1 MVHESVT
8 VAWVGNEFFSSN
20 LTLTVWLRGW
30 IGASRHVEDYKTI
43 INHIAS
49 TGVDKVGQPFL
60 SLSDQRSASLSPPST
75 EV

>member
-1 MVHESVT
+1 
-8 VAWVGNEFFSSN
+8 VAWVGNELFSSN
-20 LTLTVWLRGW
+20 LNLTEWLRCW

-49 TGVDKVGQPFL
+49 TGVDKVGSFDHI
-60 SLSDQRSASLSPPST
+60 SFSDQRSASLTPPST